1 MRRALRN
8 AAFVAA
14 TFVVQAAGQTPAPDS
29 STRPTLDRPL
39 RIEIAMLSRLLGDV
53 RVPPA
58 DQFILGSHE
67 VTDSQPARGTV
78 AVARGNLGVRGP
90 VQGDALVLHGD
101 LLVYPGG
108 LISGNAVA
116 VDGRVRIMGGVVGGD
131 VRSVRAERHA
141 SGEQRSDRE
150 AAVFLSLR
158 VRSPRIVLGLRPD
171 ARMSRR

>member
-14 TFVVQAAGQTPAPDS
+14 TFVVQAAGQTPASDS

-131 VRSVRAERHA
+131 VRSVRGLTAGLLARAAGGANEAEP
-141 SGEQRSDRE
+141 
-150 AAVFLSLR
+150 LSTW
-158 VRSPRIVLGLRPD
+158 
-171 ARMSRR
+171 